1 MMMMMTIETFLM
13 KSGSHQ
19 LKLQVSGAYHTLSVL
34 VVLAILI
41 AWSRGYPDEIALE
54 DVVYYTGSGHAEFTS
69 SVPLHSFTG
78 KSDHLTGMIDL
89 RDNVIDFY
97 LDLNTLKTGIGRR
110 DRDMYRTL
118 NVSDHPYAEFTGSLE
133 TGFDSESGDA
143 QKVTATGVFTMSG
156 VARDVRIDGQLTK
169 TGSGLLLEAEWII
182 NIRDHDIEPPGI
194 LFYRVDEEMEVR
206 IRAVLD
212 ATGRET
218 IPAEG

>member
-1 MMMMMTIETFLM
+1 MPLLINCRCHLNGI
-13 KSGSHQ
+13 KRYGS
-19 LKLQVSGAYHTLSVL
+19 
-34 VVLAILI
+34 LAGQFAVFILI
-41 AWSRGYPDEIALE
+41 MLSQAFPVTDIRE

-69 SVPLHSFTG
+69 RVPLHSFTG

-133 TGFDSESGDA
+133 PGFDSDSGDA
-143 QKVTATGVFTMSG
+143 QNVTATGVFTMSG
-156 VARDVRIDGQLTK
+156 VARDVRIEGQLTK

-182 NIRDHDIEPPGI
+182 NIRDHDIDPPGI

-206 IRAVLD
+206 IRADLD
-212 ATGRET
+212 TTGRET
-218 IPAEG
+218 IPIEG